1 MNIDMTLSQI
11 GDGDREIIKRLMT
24 RLTMA
29 KVLKMMGHDIQ
40 NFIFLK
46 QEFNKYSYYPIQT
59 VMNDFLEF
67 LDAAKANY
75 IWDEE
80 EYTLTL
86 YFDSKVK
93 QLEQLAESITYGW
106 DDIEEYGELE
116 LEEVVEYF
124 EHGLR
129 FNLQEYDGTPLMF
142 FREYYELLKEN
153 KLI

>member
-40 NFIFLK
+40 NFIFFK
-46 QEFNKYSYYPIQT
+46 QEFNNYSYYPIQT

-67 LDAAKANY
+67 LDVAKANY
-75 IWDEE
+75 IWNEE

-153 KLI
+153 KLV